1 MAISDGSVKM
11 QITAITQNNGI
22 FIQLPEHIM
31 ANVDH
36 IISNFD
42 DTTYEVRILFY
53 PKQDTDIYPQ
63 VQALSG
69 SLKSYIGTD
78 NDDIDDEKALLQAL
92 LDDDNRIIINKVLNK

>member
-1 MAISDGSVKM
+1 M

-22 FIQLPEHIM
+22 FIQLPEYIM